1 MSSDEKIK
9 AASDLFRRLP
19 PSKLEDNLKFA
30 CFLLDEDSAEDL
42 LQIID
47 CPLKRR
53 VCPETGKEFLISDH
67 NRDMDSYR
75 SPYSNNYVPEFA
87 EGVRPSDQLRELEV
101 VGNELFQEYTN
112 QYFEGGLA
120 SVYFWDNED
129 NSFGGAILIQ
139 KDGSGI
145 RGCEKGVW
153 DSIHLVD
160 VTDNG
165 NGTADYHLIS
175 TVILSIEM
183 KKGKANSE
191 LDLSGYMQRETRAK
205 DLPISSF
212 SKHIVNIGNLL
223 QKQENSMTE
232 QLQSVY
238 FDKAR
243 EITRT
248 LRDPQSGAKN
258 MSKALA
264 DEMRAALA
272 NRRR

>member
-1 MSSDEKIK
+1 MSEKIR

-19 PSKLEDNLKFA
+19 PSKLDENLKFA
-30 CFLLDEDSAEDL
+30 CFLLDEDTSEEL

-53 VCPETGKEFLISDH
+53 TCPSTGKEFLISEN

-75 SPYSNNYVPEFA
+75 SPYSNEYVPDFPD
-87 EGVRPSDQLRELEV
+87 GIRPSDKLRELEV
-101 VGNELFQEYTN
+101 VANDLFQEYAN

-120 SVYFWDNED
+120 NAYFWDGESD
-129 NSFGGAILIQ
+129 DSFGACVLIQ

-153 DSIHLVD
+153 DSIHMVEVNIRKD
-160 VTDNG
+160 
-165 NGTADYHLIS
+165 GTADYRLIS
-175 TVILSIEM
+175 TIILSIEM
-183 KKGKANSE
+183 KKGKANNE
-191 LDLSGYMQRETRAK
+191 LDLSGYMQRETSANG
-205 DLPISSF
+205 LPVNNF
-212 SKHIVNIGNLL
+212 TKHVVNIGNLL

-248 LRDPQSGAKN
+248 LRDSQSGAKN